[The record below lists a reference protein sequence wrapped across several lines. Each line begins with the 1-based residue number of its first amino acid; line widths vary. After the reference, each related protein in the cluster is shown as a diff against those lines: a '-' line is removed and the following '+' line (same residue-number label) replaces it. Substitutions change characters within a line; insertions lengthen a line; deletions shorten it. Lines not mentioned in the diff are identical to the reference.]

1 MDGMAGAGAIIP
13 ELAGFALEFKR
24 SKRLLLA
31 AAGAGLAAG
40 ALVVGADWKS
50 SKSSGPSA
58 TSMDED
64 SPSPP
69 KRSCAGA
76 SDAAGAT
83 ATGAG
88 SSSPKSNKLTSFG
101 FSTGLACLGVV
112 FGGG

>member
-13 ELAGFALEFKR
+13 ELAGFAPEFRR

-50 SKSSGPSA
+50 SKSSGVSA
-58 TSMDED
+58 ISMNEN

-76 SDAAGAT
+76 GGAAGA